1 MPSEVDVI
9 VNEKEPTRRTTT
21 KSQPIAAAFKATS
34 QQSVVRKIAY
44 LLIGVTSLLIASLC
58 FYITTNSSSLDHR
71 ITNAS
76 MALPNPFSRIATAL
90 AYENASVAFL
100 SGDKARAE
108 FLHHNSA
115 QVVRTDAVI
124 FQALH
129 TQYPHKLITT
139 IPVTSANLLEYAT
152 AGHAMA
158 EIMPNDLEH
167 GGGGASWD
175 GQMTWKEY
183 RPPARRLDNEEGGI
197 FEKVIFG
204 KYAYQWKGYD
214 MIVYL
219 VEVREAP
226 NNYSPPLQYVVG
238 GSDEDINELIKEAG
252 AWGNTLHNQIWV

>member
-9 VNEKEPTRRTTT
+9 VNEKESTGQRTTP
-21 KSQPIAAAFKATS
+21 QPIAATSQATS
-34 QQSVVRKIAY
+34 YQQVIRRVAY
-44 LLIGVTSLLIASLC
+44 LLIGVAFLLITCLS
-58 FYITTNSSSLDHR
+58 FYITINSTSLGLHD
-71 ITNAS
+71 IDAN

-152 AGHAMA
+152 AGHAEA
-158 EIMPNDLEH
+158 NSVPNDLEH
-167 GGGGASWD
+167 GGGGTAWD
-175 GQMTWKEY
+175 GQMAWKQY
-183 RPPARRLDNEEGGI
+183 SPPARRLDNEEGGI

-204 KYAYQWKGYD
+204 KYAYEWKGYD
-214 MIVYL
+214 MIVYV

-226 NNYSPPLQYVVG
+226 NNYSPPLQYLVG
-238 GSDEDINELIKEAG
+238 GSDEVVNELIKEAG
-252 AWGNTLHNQIWV
+252 AWGLALHNQIWV